1 MRYSAQSRLWD
12 RRDTERKE
20 SDMTSS
26 TTLEKQRNAWARRR
40 VAQLVARLI
49 RLMRSGV
56 ML

>member
-1 MRYSAQSRLWD
+1 MRYGAQSRLWN
-12 RRDTERKE
+12 RKDTDRKE